1 MAYTYKSQSVGNGL
15 GSISERV
22 TAFCLSASRDSG
34 RCGLVHQK
42 GTLGRLGVGTW
53 PGWLSAQGGRW
64 IVLPQP
70 RLVSKSRSRWRAT
83 FCAWSRQAPTAKFG
97 RVEHLAQF
105 QAQKSD
111 TQDRCFSVGSHDAC
125 MARGSQINDT
135 QALQPIRF
143 QRAPGPHLL
152 GGARPCVGPGM
163 CTCACER
170 GRPRLSGC
178 AIGGA
183 VPEVTDQLR
192 ISASQ

>member
-1 MAYTYKSQSVGNGL
+1 MVSSIKRGHLAASGSVRGQGDSLPRRAMDSLAPASPCVKKSESMARHL
-15 GSISERV
+15 
-22 TAFCLSASRDSG
+22 L
-34 RCGLVHQK
+34 
-42 GTLGRLGVGTW
+42 
-53 PGWLSAQGGRW
+53 
-64 IVLPQP
+64 
-70 RLVSKSRSRWRAT
+70 
-83 FCAWSRQAPTAKFG
+83 
-97 RVEHLAQF
+97 RVEPPSSHGKIRPGGASGT
-105 QAQKSD
+105 ASGPEISD
-111 TQDRCFSVGSHDAC
+111 TQDRCFSVDYHDAC
-125 MARGSQINDT
+125 MARGSQINDP